1 MNDLFIEGSPQTIQN
16 MADLRDTRRLE
27 QAKLF
32 QSEPGGQLSRTL
44 VMFSLVVPGP
54 IKNNRFLELVFNCG
68 YQAFSAALKTEHIR
82 ISSYREDCRPA
93 GATAYWMLDANA
105 VRIKQLSTVLER
117 TEPLGVLWDFDV
129 FSGFEQKL
137 SAAELGF
144 PPRSCLICGN
154 AAKLCA
160 RNRTHSVSDL
170 QRTIS
175 SLIRQRIPLPEQLS
189 ENRYD

>member
-1 MNDLFIEGSPQTIQN
+1 MNNLFTEGIPQTIQN

-32 QSEPGGQLSRTL
+32 QSEPEEQLSRTL
-44 VMFSLVVPGP
+44 VMFSLVIPGP
-54 IKNNRFLELVFNCG
+54 IKNNRFLEMVFNCG
-68 YQAFSAALKTEHIR
+68 YQAFSTTLKTEHIP
-82 ISSYREDCRPA
+82 INSYREDRRPA
-93 GATAYWMLDANA
+93 GATAYWMLGADA
-105 VRIKQLSTVLER
+105 VRVKQLSTALEH

-137 SAAELGF
+137 SAAELGL
-144 PPRSCLICGN
+144 PPRSCLICSN
-154 AAKLCA
+154 PAKLCA

-175 SLIRQRIPLPEQLS
+175 ALIMQHISLPEQLP
-189 ENRYD
+189 ENRCD

>member
-1 MNDLFIEGSPQTIQN
+1 MNDLFMEGIPQTIQN

-32 QSEPGGQLSRTL
+32 QSEPGEQLSRTL
-44 VMFSLVVPGP
+44 VMFSLVIPGP
-54 IKNNRFLELVFNCG
+54 IKNNRFLEVVFNCG
-68 YQAFSAALKTEHIR
+68 YQAFSAALKTEDIR
-82 ISSYREDCRPA
+82 INSYREDRRPA
-93 GATAYWMLDANA
+93 GATAYWMLNANA
-105 VRIKQLSTVLER
+105 
-117 TEPLGVLWDFDV
+117 V

-154 AAKLCA
+154 EAKLCA

-175 SLIRQRIPLPEQLS
+175 SLIMQHIPLPEQLS
-189 ENRYD
+189 